1 MTNPYEHPMTGT
13 GHPERLKGDLAGK
26 WSRQITRK
34 HRMVYEIRDTEV
46 LVIVLTAYG
55 HYDDK

>member
-1 MTNPYEHPMTGT
+1 MTGT
-13 GHPERLKGDLAGK
+13 GHPERLKGDLASK